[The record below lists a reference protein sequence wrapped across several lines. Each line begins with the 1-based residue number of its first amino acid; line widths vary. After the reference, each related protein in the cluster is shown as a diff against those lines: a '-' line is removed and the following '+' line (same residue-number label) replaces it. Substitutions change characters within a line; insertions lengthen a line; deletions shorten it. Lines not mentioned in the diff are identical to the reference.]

1 MFFSYIEKKML
12 LIFCLVNA
20 SVSKYVVCSKLNCY
34 CRWIIHLNKLFH
46 SSEDSH
52 LQMPVLTAGN
62 STRVKPYTIFYLHG
76 NRSMTSNYT
85 NTKILQLHL
94 VDALMYH
101 FINFNFLPSLSHHF
115 SSFSFSFSLSKN
127 IMPQE
132 LGLRIVEFLFVPEDI
147 ID

>member
-1 MFFSYIEKKML
+1 MFISYIEKKML
-12 LIFCLVNA
+12 LIFRLVNA

-34 CRWIIHLNKLFH
+34 CRWIKHLNKLFY

-85 NTKILQLHL
+85 NTKTCSYIQSMPLCITSLILISFPLSL
-94 VDALMYH
+94 
-101 FINFNFLPSLSHHF
+101 IIFLLSHSLFPFLKTSCHRNSVF
-115 SSFSFSFSLSKN
+115 GQWSSYL
-127 IMPQE
+127 
-132 LGLRIVEFLFVPEDI
+132 FLKT
-147 ID
+147 